1 MSKLIQYRKCCYL
14 SRRIKAKRLINT
26 TLERLY
32 SQLDR
37 EYQREMWII
46 DPCSRFLAVQR
57 TVELHHKIDLVNE
70 AGMVFD
76 TISAPSAK
84 HLALLKQTLFELTK
98 PQDEKLYML

>member
-1 MSKLIQYRKCCYL
+1 MIKVILCDLFRNKYRVKAQKLVD
-14 SRRIKAKRLINT
+14 NT
-26 TLERLY
+26 LKQLY
-32 SQLDR
+32 CALDK